1 VTLKGSL
8 ISHRV
13 IHRKDAKD
21 AEACFFLLSVEGT
34 ESKKIQSC
42 VEIKRTYNLSMCQS
56 QSNAGLALT
65 GDYCSEAAERF
76 AFAGLS
82 AAKAKSVIS
91 AYSVPLAKRAVN
103 AQHIL

>member
-1 VTLKGSL
+1 ML
-8 ISHRV
+8 
-13 IHRKDAKD
+13 
-21 AEACFFLLSVEGT
+21 FLLSVEGT

-56 QSNAGLALT
+56 QSNAGLALI

-91 AYSVPLAKRAVN
+91 AYSAPLAKRAVN

>member
-1 VTLKGSL
+1 VTLTGSL
-8 ISHRV
+8 LSHRV
-13 IHRKDAKD
+13 THRKDAKD
-21 AEACFFLLSVEGT
+21 AEACFFLLSVGGT

-56 QSNAGLALT
+56 QSNAGLALI

-76 AFAGLS
+76 AFAVLS
-82 AAKAKSVIS
+82 TAKAKSVIS
-91 AYSVPLAKRAVN
+91 AYSAPLAKRAVN

>member
-82 AAKAKSVIS
+82 AAKANSVIS
-91 AYSVPLAKRAVN
+91 AYFASLAKRAVN